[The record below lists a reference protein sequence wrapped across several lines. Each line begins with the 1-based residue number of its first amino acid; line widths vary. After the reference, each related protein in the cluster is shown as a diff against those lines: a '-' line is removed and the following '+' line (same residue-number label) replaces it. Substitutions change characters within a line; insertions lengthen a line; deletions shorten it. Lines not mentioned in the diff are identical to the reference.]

1 MNRVQ
6 LIGRLA
12 RDPEVSYTPSNTA
25 VCKFTLAIDAV
36 KEDHTDFPRVTVFGK
51 TAENVGRYM
60 KKGRQIAVEGHI
72 ATGSYEKDGKTI
84 YTTDIIGD
92 RVEFLGK
99 RDDGIEF

>member
-1 MNRVQ
+1 MNKVFM
-6 LIGRLA
+6 IGRLA
-12 RDPEVSYTPSNTA
+12 RDPEVSYTASNKA
-25 VCKFTLAIDAV
+25 VAKFTLAIDAG
-36 KEDHTDFPRVTVFGK
+36 KDHTDFPRVTVFGQ

-92 RVEFLGK
+92 RVEFLGR